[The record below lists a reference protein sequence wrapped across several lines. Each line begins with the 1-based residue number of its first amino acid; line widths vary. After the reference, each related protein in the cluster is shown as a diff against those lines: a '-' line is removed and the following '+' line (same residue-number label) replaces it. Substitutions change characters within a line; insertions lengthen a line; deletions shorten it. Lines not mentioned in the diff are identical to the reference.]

1 MTFVTIEKAAEL
13 IGKSTQTVYRHVRVG
28 KLSRSSDGSFDVS
41 ELIRVYGELKS
52 VDTTNGIKNENKDI
66 SMLHVER
73 QYDNDFFK
81 NEINLLR
88 NEIKELKTEFRE
100 REKRYD
106 ERENRLLA
114 MLEHKKEK
122 PEEQKSSSIFSS
134 FFTRL

>member
-1 MTFVTIEKAAEL
+1 MTFVTIEKAAKL

-28 KLSRSSDGSFDVS
+28 KLSRSSNGSFDVS
-41 ELIRVYGELKS
+41 ELIRVYGELNP
-52 VDTTNGIKNENKDI
+52 VDTTNDIKNENNDI

-73 QYDNDFFK
+73 QHDNDFFK

-88 NEIKELKTEFRE
+88 NEIKDLKMEFKE

-106 ERENRLLA
+106 DRENRLLA

-122 PEEQKSSSIFSS
+122 TEEQKSVS
-134 FFTRL
+134 FFSNFFKH

>member
-1 MTFVTIEKAAEL
+1 MTFVTIEKAAKL

-41 ELIRVYGELKS
+41 ELIRVYGELNP
-52 VDTTNGIKNENKDI
+52 VDTANDIKNENNDI

-73 QYDNDFFK
+73 QHDNDFLK

-88 NEIKELKTEFRE
+88 NEIKDLKMEFRE

-106 ERENRLLA
+106 DRENRLLA

-122 PEEQKSSSIFSS
+122 TEEQKSVS
-134 FFTRL
+134 FFSNFFKH